1 MKKPGAV
8 VLKETKYI
16 ALVVLSLSFV
26 MQIVFAVLSAWDY
39 KVLLGNILSA
49 ALSITNFLFMG
60 ITVEKAVLC
69 DEKEA
74 RTIIRNSQTL
84 RQIMLFAVTAAGVLL
99 PCFNT
104 FSVIIPLIFPRI
116 AISLKPLFGKNK

>member
-49 ALSITNFLFMG
+49 ALSIANFLFMG

>member
-1 MKKPGAV
+1 
-8 VLKETKYI
+8 
-16 ALVVLSLSFV
+16 
-26 MQIVFAVLSAWDY
+26 
-39 KVLLGNILSA
+39 
-49 ALSITNFLFMG
+49 MG

>member
-1 MKKPGAV
+1 MKKPGTV

-49 ALSITNFLFMG
+49 ALSIANFLFMG

>member
-49 ALSITNFLFMG
+49 HFLS
-60 ITVEKAVLC
+60 
-69 DEKEA
+69 
-74 RTIIRNSQTL
+74 
-84 RQIMLFAVTAAGVLL
+84 
-99 PCFNT
+99 PT
-104 FSVIIPLIFPRI
+104 FYLWE
-116 AISLKPLFGKNK
+116 